1 MLGSAQLAN
10 RKFPVVFHAISG
22 ENERES
28 SSPSYFNIDEAT
40 EVVDYV
46 KELLRD
52 RSHPVRTCIC
62 RLRFHH
68 RGI

>member
-52 RSHPVRTCIC
+52 RSHPVRECIC
-62 RLRFHH
+62 RLSFHCCE
-68 RGI
+68 I